1 MSEIPNVTP
10 KDFFMWLG
18 AMVALYFSVG
28 SFIALTFE
36 YIERLV
42 GDAAIIGYDP
52 YSGGI
57 QFAIASLIVIF
68 PVYITLTRM
77 LNQDIRTN
85 PLKKE
90 LWVRRWLVFLAV
102 FVAGIAMLV
111 DLIVL
116 ISTFLSGEE
125 ITAAFL
131 LKVVTVLVV
140 AAGVFYYYLSDIKGK
155 WENREAL
162 SKTIAGSVSL
172 LVLISVI
179 AGFFIMGSPQTQ
191 RLLRYDQQRI
201 YDLQSIQSQVT
212 NYYQTTEALPE
223 SLEKLQDPLVGA
235 RIQADPE
242 TGDDYEYTKT
252 GDLTFELCA
261 TFSLPLPEFD
271 TDTADLSDW
280 RVRELQQTA
289 LDWPHGAGRTC
300 FDREIDPDRIVPF
313 NKGPVPIRELGF

>member
-1 MSEIPNVTP
+1 MSEIPKVTP

-90 LWVRRWLVFLAV
+90 LWVRRWLIFLAV

-116 ISTFLSGEE
+116 INTFLSGEE

-131 LKVVTVLVV
+131 LKIVMVLVV
-140 AAGVFYYYLSDIKGK
+140 AAGVFYYYLSDIQGK

-223 SLEKLQDPLVGA
+223 FLEKLQDPLIGA

-242 TGDDYEYTKT
+242 TGNEYEYTKT

-261 TFSLPLPEFD
+261 IFSLPLPGFD

-280 RVRELQQTA
+280 RVRELRQTA
-289 LDWPHGAGRTC
+289 QDWPHGAGRTC
-300 FDREIDPDRIVPF
+300 FDREIDPERIVPF
-313 NKGPVPIRELGF
+313 KEPVPIRELGF

>member
-1 MSEIPNVTP
+1 MSEKLKVTP

-42 GDAAIIGYDP
+42 GDTAIIGYDP

-68 PVYITLTRM
+68 PVYIALTRM
-77 LNQDIRTN
+77 LNQDIRKD

-102 FVAGIAMLV
+102 FVAGIAILA

-116 ISTFLSGEE
+116 INTFLSGEE

-131 LKVVTVLVV
+131 LKVITVLVV
-140 AAGVFYYYLSDIKGK
+140 AAGVFYYYISDIKGK
-155 WENREAL
+155 WENRESL
-162 SKTIAGSVSL
+162 SKTIAAAVSL
-172 LVLISVI
+172 VVLVSIM
-179 AGFFIMGSPQTQ
+179 AGFFIMGSPYTQ

-201 YDLQSIQSQVT
+201 NDLQGIQYQVT
-212 NYYQTTEALPE
+212 NYYQTTERLPE
-223 SLEKLQDPLVGA
+223 SLDELKNPLVGA
-235 RIQADPE
+235 QIQVDPE

-252 GDLTFELCA
+252 GNLAFELCA
-261 TFSLPLPEFD
+261 TFSLPLPAFD
-271 TDTADLSDW
+271 IDKADLSDW
-280 RVRELQQTA
+280 RVRDLQQTTQ
-289 LDWPHGAGRTC
+289 DWPHGEGRTC
-300 FDREIDPDRIVPF
+300 FEREVDPERIVPF
-313 NKGPVPIRELGF
+313 KEPVPIRALNF